1 MSVRHDFNQRE
12 VFDDPYPTVPCRHC
26 FREAPPDT
34 AFVKLRI
41 DNTATAFQLEARP
54 SPIHRFGIFAG
65 QEIPANVRVIEY
77 AGERIGYREAERRR
91 ERPYLYLF
99 WVAPGRLI
107 DGAVGGSGAEFIN
120 HSCAPNVVV
129 DIADG
134 RVYFVS
140 LREIVAGEELL
151 LDYRVRAD
159 KDDAPPMP
167 CRCGAVSCRGFLN
180 AP

>member
-1 MSVRHDFNQRE
+1 MSE
-12 VFDDPYPTVPCRHC
+12 PDPP
-26 FREAPPDT
+26 
-34 AFVKLRI
+34 RI
-41 DNTATAFQLEARP
+41 DGAASAFRLEARP
-54 SPIHRFGIFAG
+54 SPIHRFGVFAA
-65 QEIPANVRVIEY
+65 QVIPANVRVIEY
-77 AGERIGYREAERRR
+77 TGERIGYREAERRR

-120 HSCAPNVVV
+120 HSCEPNVAV
-129 DIADG
+129 DIAEG

-140 LREIVAGEELL
+140 LRDIAVDEELL

-159 KDDAPPMP
+159 DTDAPPMP
-167 CRCGAVSCRGFLN
+167 CRCGAASCRGFLN

>member
-1 MSVRHDFNQRE
+1 MVD
-12 VFDDPYPTVPCRHC
+12 VPGKICLPI
-26 FREAPPDT
+26 EELVEP
-34 AFVKLRI
+34 RI
-41 DNTATAFQLEARP
+41 DDAATAFRLEARP
-54 SPIHRFGIFAG
+54 SPIHRFGIFAA
-65 QEIPANVRVIEY
+65 QVIPANVRVIEY
-77 AGERIGYREAERRR
+77 TGVRIGYREAERRR

-129 DIADG
+129 DITEG
-134 RVYFVS
+134 RVFFVS
-140 LREIVAGEELL
+140 LREIAVDEELL

-159 KDDAPPMP
+159 TNDAPLMP
-167 CRCGAVSCRGFLN
+167 CRCGAASCRGFLN